1 MFPTLFKI
9 GPLEVHTYGLML
21 ALSFVLGAQI
31 ALREGVRRGLSE
43 AKLSALCL
51 WILASAVIG
60 ARAVFVLTHAE
71 SYGGRWLDA
80 FKLWE
85 GGLTMYGGFVAA
97 LIGALVFVRRNALP
111 VGQVFDAFS
120 PAIALGSGLTR
131 IGCFLNGC
139 CFGQPCD
146 LPWGVT
152 FGPDT
157 SPGRIYPG
165 MALHPTQLY
174 MSAAGFANF
183 AILLALRR
191 RLQRPGQLFFVFL
204 LLESGSR
211 FVIDFFRHYETGG
224 ESIRLAGMQLSLTQ
238 VICLG
243 LILVALAGLAAI
255 ARRFAPAAVSSARR
269 GT

>member
-21 ALSFVLGAQI
+21 ALSFVLGAQF
-31 ALREGVRRGLSE
+31 ALREGARRGLSE
-43 AKLSALCL
+43 AKLSELCL
-51 WILASAVIG
+51 WILGLAVIG
-60 ARAVFVLTHAE
+60 ARAVFVFTHAD
-71 SYGGRWLDA
+71 SYAGRWLDA
-80 FKLWE
+80 LKLWE
-85 GGLTMYGGFVAA
+85 GGLTMYGGFIAA
-97 LIGALVFVRRNALP
+97 LIGALVFVRRNAMP
-111 VGQVFDAFS
+111 VGPVFDTFS

-139 CFGQPCD
+139 CYGEPCN

-157 SPGRIYPG
+157 TPGRIYPG
-165 MALHPTQLY
+165 MPVHPTQLY
-174 MSAAGFANF
+174 MSLAGFANF
-183 AILLALRR
+183 ALLFALRK

-211 FVIDFFRHYETGG
+211 FVIDFFRHYEAGG
-224 ESIRLAGMQLSLTQ
+224 ESIHLAGMQLSLTQ
-238 VICLG
+238 VACLG
-243 LILVALAGLAAI
+243 LILVALAGLAAG
-255 ARRFAPAAVSSARR
+255 ARLAPAAVSSARR